1 MGYVFTYE
9 INWKRNLP
17 ANIADNLYPT
27 HFTYN
32 FLNNGDPE
40 GTSKV
45 WEGWDIIKENGCPS
59 VATYGGICV
68 NHDPTYWMTGYE
80 KYHSA
85 LLNTIDSCE
94 KISFAD
100 DPELGLD
107 LLKEL
112 KLKGYWTNAR
122 LILQGKKKMP
132 KYAQKAFYSNFAHS
146 ERLREL
152 LEWAKTNEQIQKC
165 LKRNAMKKA
174 ERLIKQESIER
185 YGIGSNYAV
194 KYAKLVIVRLR
205 KGSEIYTEWGI
216 L

>member
-1 MGYVFTYE
+1 MSRKLNPSYE
-9 INWKRNLP
+9 EIKRL
-17 ANIADNLYPT
+17 ALQLYFGKNPT
-27 HFTYN
+27 T
-32 FLNNGDPE
+32 L
-40 GTSKV
+40 
-45 WEGWDIIKENGCPS
+45 IQPS
-59 VATYGGICV
+59 
-68 NHDPTYWMTGYE
+68 DE
-80 KYHSA
+80 
-85 LLNTIDSCE
+85 
-94 KISFAD
+94 
-100 DPELGLD
+100 
-107 LLKEL
+107 EL